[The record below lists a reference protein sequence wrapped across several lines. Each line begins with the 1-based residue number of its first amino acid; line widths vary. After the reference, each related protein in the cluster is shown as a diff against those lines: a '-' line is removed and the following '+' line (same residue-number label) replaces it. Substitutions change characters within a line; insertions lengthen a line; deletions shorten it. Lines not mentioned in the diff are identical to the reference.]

1 MLKTRVLK
9 TLAAVGN
16 AVHQRARLLL
26 ELRRCAGDGVAV
38 PGWLVRRAAR
48 RPTAAEDLVDFLR
61 FLRPE
66 QPLFLVDA
74 GANRGDWAAD
84 FLALFPD
91 TAVLAVEPVPAT
103 FERLSRR
110 FAGDPRVRPVNAALS
125 DRAGPVVMRV
135 GVEDTLASLHD
146 YAAPFAGFRGQ
157 GGAEEDGRTAVTVPA
172 LRLDDLL
179 SEGPSPGWTD
189 GRTGV
194 LKVDVQGHEAA
205 ALAGA
210 PALLARIDVAIVE
223 LSFVEEYA
231 GVEPSFGACAGL
243 LAAAGLHPAIF
254 QEYGRH
260 IMPHAVERDVIFVRR
275 HLLERIIG

>member
-1 MLKTRVLK
+1 MLK

-26 ELRRCAGDGVAV
+26 ELRRCAGAGIAV
-38 PGWLVRRAAR
+38 PGWLTRRALR

-61 FLRPE
+61 FLRPD

-91 TAVLAVEPVPAT
+91 SAVLAVEPVPAT

-110 FAGDPRVRPVNAALS
+110 FAGDARVRPVNAALS

-135 GVEDTLASLHD
+135 GAEDTLASLHD

-157 GGAEEDGRTAVTVPA
+157 GGGQDEAGEDGRTAVTVPA

-179 SEGPSPGWTD
+179 PEGLPADWTD